1 MTCSK
6 DEQAFSPLPNAIIST
21 SRSATS
27 AATAAF
33 TELAPSLL
41 RDEDLAYSNVPDCW
55 NDLSTEQHESTKA
68 WVEIYDPD
76 YEGIR
81 LVGTKKFL
89 VGSIYSGNYLAT
101 IYIYQRT
108 KIVDYQFNSKL
119 MSKYCFQFL
128 VQYNTINCKNTK
140 LSVLIVNG
148 VELRAGES
156 TRVAGDCLI
165 EIPGSDTVFIV
176 YLIKYTAP
184 ALIENSSL
192 FRQRVGSRYMITAE
206 IIGRG
211 AFGTVRLG
219 RDRRTRERVAVKIS
233 SAVGSIRSFKNE
245 VAAMKR
251 VGNHPRVIKML
262 GNEIT
267 PTNTYL
273 ILQYV
278 AGGNLEHYIQHHK
291 LLPEMEIKNIFKQ
304 LLEGIEFLHSKNI
317 IHRDIKP
324 SNILMLEGREDVKVV
339 YTDFGL
345 AHILRSSSAVYTC
358 GGTVSYMAPEVL
370 FGTDKRESLLSIISK
385 DPLLK
390 SRLTPALLGA
400 DGCGKPA
407 DMWSLGAT
415 LYEMFF
421 DNCPYGYTGI
431 VERYMKKV
439 LQSSVTFGCGQAN
452 EPSEQVAGCQQ

>member
-41 RDEDLAYSNVPDCW
+41 HDEDLAYSNVPDCW

-76 YEGIR
+76 YEDW
-81 LVGTKKFL
+81 LALKNSSL
-89 VGSIYSGNYLAT
+89 DPIYSGNYLAT

-128 VQYNTINCKNTK
+128 VQYDTINCKNTK

-156 TRVAGDCLI
+156 TRVAG
-165 EIPGSDTVFIV
+165 IV
-176 YLIKYTAP
+176 LLKSLAVT
-184 ALIENSSL
+184 NSSL

-291 LLPEMEIKNIFKQ
+291 SLPEMEIKNIFKQ

-370 FGTDKRESLLSIISK
+370 FGTDKRESLLSIISR

-452 EPSEQVAGCQQ
+452 EPSEQVTFGLQPSRRRPVPGLLAK